1 MIDQIKKWFRGIYHQ
16 LVGINDT
23 PQRKALGLGIGV
35 FLGIFPGMG
44 PIAALVAAFIFKVN
58 RAAALLGSVLTN
70 TWFSLVTLGL
80 AVEIGSRIL
89 GEDGKHIK
97 EVWNNLFKDFHWQK
111 LTESQGREA
120 LLAILAGF
128 VIVAFA
134 IGVVVYLA
142 ALFILLEREKRI
154 HVQKNNSR

>member
-1 MIDQIKKWFRGIYHQ
+1 LVEQIKKWFHGIYHQ
-16 LVGINDT
+16 LVEINDT
-23 PQRKALGLGIGV
+23 PQRTALGLGIGV

-44 PIAALVAAFIFKVN
+44 PIAALVAAFVFKVN

-80 AVEIGSRIL
+80 AVDISSRIL
-89 GEDGKHIK
+89 GEDGKHIQ

-111 LTESQGREA
+111 LTEPQVREA

-128 VIVAFA
+128 VIVAFV
-134 IGVVVYLA
+134 IGVIVYFA
-142 ALFILLEREKRI
+142 ALFILLIREKRM
-154 HVQKNNSR
+154 HVPKNYSR